1 MTPDRRLDQLE
12 PLMADSLQK
21 TDRLIEG
28 QGQLMEIATRADQK
42 ADTTAKGVVN
52 LTLRVNQ
59 IAEEQADFR
68 SEVRQNIVDL
78 RSEVRQDIVD
88 LRTEVRRDVVDLRT
102 EVRQDIVDF
111 RSEVRQDIANLKA
124 GQDLILQILREKL
137 P

>member
-68 SEVRQNIVDL
+68 SEVRQEIANF
-78 RSEVRQDIVD
+78 RNEVREDGVN
-88 LRTEVRRDVVDLRT
+88 
-102 EVRQDIVDF
+102 F
-111 RSEVRQDIANLKA
+111 RSEVRQDITDFRSEVSQEVANFRDEVRQDIASLRA
-124 GQDLILQILREKL
+124 GQELILQILREKL
-137 P
+137 R